1 LLSENNSK
9 GIRNV
14 KNVSAHNLT
23 LKLNIC

>member
-1 LLSENNSK
+1 LSKNNSK
-9 GIRNV
+9 GVRNV